1 MRAFGDKTTIMSDR
15 NDELLRAVELA
26 LAGDWDAAH
35 QLVQQHEDN
44 ATASWIHA
52 VLHKME
58 GDLGNSRYWY
68 SRAGRP
74 DRVSNEPRAELAA
87 IQSELRSR

>member
-1 MRAFGDKTTIMSDR
+1 MSDL
-15 NDELLRAVELA
+15 NAELLRAVELA

-35 QLVQQHEDN
+35 QIVQQHDEN

-68 SRAGRP
+68 SRAGRL
-74 DRVSNEPRAELAA
+74 DQVAEEPRAELAA
-87 IQSELRSR
+87 IQAELRSR

>member
-1 MRAFGDKTTIMSDR
+1 MSKR
-15 NDELLRAVELA
+15 NTELLRAVELA

-35 QLVQQHEDN
+35 QLVQQHEDD

-58 GDLGNSRYWY
+58 GDISNSRYWY
-68 SRAGRP
+68 RRAGQP
-74 DRVSNEPRAELAA
+74 NHVDDEPRAELTA
-87 IQSELRSR
+87 IQAELRR

>member
-1 MRAFGDKTTIMSDR
+1 MSAPKE
-15 NDELLRAVELA
+15 ELLRAIELA
-26 LAGDWDAAH
+26 LAGQWDAAH
-35 QLVQQHEDN
+35 EVVQQYERD

-68 SRAGRP
+68 RRAGRMEK
-74 DRVSNEPRAELAA
+74 VGEEPREELAA
-87 IQSELRSR
+87 IRNELMSR